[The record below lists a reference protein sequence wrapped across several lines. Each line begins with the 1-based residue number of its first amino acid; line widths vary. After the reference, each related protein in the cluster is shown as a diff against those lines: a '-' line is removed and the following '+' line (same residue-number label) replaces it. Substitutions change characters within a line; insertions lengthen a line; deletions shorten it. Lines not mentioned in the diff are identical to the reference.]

1 MKLIDLVVFA
11 EHSQKLPSQFL
22 EPEIPKNE
30 SSWKIL
36 AAHFIDLIV
45 VFMFTNI
52 ILAIFAKS
60 VEMILVT
67 ERLQS
72 AFKFEKILHLSEPI
86 LPMTLFSYFFFSYFM
101 NHGQTYGMFL
111 LKKRVELRSKS
122 FRECLSWAL
131 HSSLVCFSCGLT
143 YLLKRSKWNS
153 FKGHDYLYQ
162 GLMNTKESPSID
174 LVAKV
179 EEFENEKKEETIYWP
194 KAA

>member
-11 EHSQKLPSQFL
+11 EHSQKLPSQLL
-22 EPEIPKNE
+22 EPQIPKKE

-52 ILAIFAKS
+52 MLAIFAKS
-60 VEMILVT
+60 VEMILIT

-72 AFKFEKILHLSEPI
+72 AFKLEKILHLSEPL

-111 LKKRVELRSKS
+111 LKKRVELKSKS
-122 FRECLSWAL
+122 FRECFSWAL

-143 YLLKRSKWNS
+143 YLLKRSKWNR

-162 GLMNTKESPSID
+162 GLIDVKEGPSID
-174 LVAKV
+174 LMARV
-179 EEFENEKKEETIYWP
+179 EEFDNEKKEEMMYWP
-194 KAA
+194 RAA